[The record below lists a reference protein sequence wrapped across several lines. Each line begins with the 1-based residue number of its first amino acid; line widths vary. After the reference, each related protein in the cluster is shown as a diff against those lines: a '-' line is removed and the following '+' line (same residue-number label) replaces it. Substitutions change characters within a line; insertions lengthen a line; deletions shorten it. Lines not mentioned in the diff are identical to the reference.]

1 MRLVKKYLAL
11 ITLMSMFPICWII
24 GKNFVTEAKTDIY
37 GYIPQESD
45 IVIEI
50 NSRNFIS
57 EIIYQRIYNEEYVLN
72 KVEVQES
79 DVEETG
85 IDYFSKVVLFREKW
99 AEDNVWIA
107 VVGVKNKK
115 AFKKYA
121 QNKVGDLKIE
131 FGKSHAI
138 IQLTASK
145 NQEKI
150 DEHLKN
156 IASQNIKPFTA
167 RVDLKK
173 YFKKDKE
180 INCYMIPQ
188 SSDASHQLIDGY
200 INMDFHQD
208 HIDIGGEFNTVSTFK
223 QTPSIAYAMNE
234 DVGFSLRSSLN
245 VFNSLWWFSE
255 EEIEDVPD
263 YKQMAVDYDGVKM
276 FMVDLN
282 WGYQFPFKTFPE
294 MQMRVDAVNGAHWK
308 KFFEEIQAEGKVKAD
323 TLTKSLITE
332 QGAFFQYN
340 LTDESFELSRS
351 GVNFEP
357 ASETDVCF
365 DFQMKIESLLNNTK
379 FAVDEDNPPSEF
391 EQMVGMSVAN
401 EMVSEMHVFDD
412 IEEIRFQMKKS
423 GDAKIAANGKV
434 QMKNREGQSIVECM
448 FFMTEALLFV
458 KGF

>member
-11 ITLMSMFPICWII
+11 ITLMSLLPICWYI

-50 NSRNFIS
+50 NSRNFIT
-57 EIIYQRIYNEEYVLN
+57 EIMYQRIYNEEYVMN
-72 KVEVQES
+72 KVEVKET
-79 DVEETG
+79 DVAETG

-99 AEDNVWIA
+99 ADENIWVA
-107 VVGVKNKK
+107 VVGVNNKE
-115 AFKKYA
+115 AFKAYA
-121 QNKVGDLKIE
+121 KERIGDLIIE
-131 FGKSHAI
+131 FGEKHAI
-138 IQLTASK
+138 IQLNESK
-145 NQEKI
+145 NQAKM

-156 IASQNIKPFTA
+156 IASRNIKPFTA
-167 RVDLKK
+167 RVELKE
-173 YFKKDKE
+173 YFDPEKE
-180 INCYMIPQ
+180 INCYLIPQ
-188 SSDASHQLIDGY
+188 SADANHQLIDGY

-208 HIDIGGEFNTVSTFK
+208 HIDIDGEFNTVSTFTE
-223 QTPSIAYAMNE
+223 TPSIAYALNE

-245 VFNSLWWFSE
+245 VFNSLWWFSAE
-255 EEIEDVPD
+255 KIEDVPD

-294 MQMRVDAVNGAHWK
+294 MQMRVDAVNGEHWEA
-308 KFFEEIQAEGKVKAD
+308 FFNEIQEEGKVKAD

-351 GVNFEP
+351 GVAFES
-357 ASETDVCF
+357 AEDEGVCF
-365 DFQMKIESLLNNTK
+365 DFQMRIESLLNNTM
-379 FAVDEDNPPSEF
+379 FAVDDDNPPSEF
-391 EQMVGMSVAN
+391 EQMVGLSVAN
-401 EMVSEMHVFDD
+401 DMVSEMHVFDD
-412 IEEIRFQMKKS
+412 IEEIRFQMKRS
-423 GDAKIAANGKV
+423 GDAKITADGKV
-434 QMKNREGQSIVECM
+434 QMKNREGQSIVESM

-458 KGF
+458 KGY